1 MQKRRA
7 FGYHGKGKAHTSM
20 KLKIKLLPTKEGK
33 IEQIKAAGDE
43 TDDKY
48 FDKGRYGPVNLLT
61 SYILQPSF
69 CKTSCRLHL
78 STNTHTHKYMK
89 QDKIANPSKSNK

>member
-20 KLKIKLLPTKEGK
+20 QLKIKLLSTKEGK

-43 TDDKY
+43 TDDKC
-48 FDKGRYGPVNLLT
+48 FDKGRYGPVNPLT
-61 SYILQPSF
+61 SY
-69 CKTSCRLHL
+69 CNLHL
-78 STNTHTHKYMK
+78 
-89 QDKIANPSKSNK
+89 QDKLQASLINKHTYTQIHETR